1 MAKKK
6 VSKPVWSANLVER
19 PVRKEEK
26 TVIRKAPRE
35 VKVNEAKL
43 IEAAPALLLALNDAV
58 YDLRCAIDAD
68 TYGEDIGGMLN
79 IKSLITAEAVLRSVT
94 GNDDELIA
102 KLFEDR

>member
-6 VSKPVWSANLVER
+6 VSKPVWSATLVER

-58 YDLRCAIDAD
+58 YDLRCAID
-68 TYGEDIGGMLN
+68 EDIGGMLN
-79 IKSLITAEAVLRSVT
+79 IESLITAEAVLRSVT

>member
-6 VSKPVWSANLVER
+6 VSK
-19 PVRKEEK
+19 KEAK

-43 IEAAPALLLALNDAV
+43 IKAAPALLLALNDAV
-58 YDLRCAIDAD
+58 YELRCAIDQD
-68 TYGEDIGGMLN
+68 FGMLDTE
-79 IKSLITAEAVLRSVT
+79 SLNTAEAVLRSVT
-94 GNDDELIA
+94 GEDDELIA